1 MNTRQKIIGLAALP
15 LAGLL
20 AAGGTA
26 VAQASGS
33 PADTQVVQQAVIHR
47 AVDPGP
53 SDSVTGGTHP
63 ACQRQVRDRDCG
75 ACDGYHPTPAVKTVT
90 STVVHARH
98 DGTCRDYAD
107 R

>member
-33 PADTQVVQQAVIHR
+33 PAGTHVVQQRVIYR
-47 AVDPGP
+47 AVEPGP
-53 SDSVTGGTHP
+53 SYSVTGDTHP
-63 ACQRQVRDRDCG
+63 ACQRQARDRDCG
-75 ACDGYHPTPAVKTVT
+75 ACGHYHPTPAVKTVT
-90 STVVHARH
+90 NMVVHARH
-98 DGTCRDYAD
+98 DGTCRDHAD